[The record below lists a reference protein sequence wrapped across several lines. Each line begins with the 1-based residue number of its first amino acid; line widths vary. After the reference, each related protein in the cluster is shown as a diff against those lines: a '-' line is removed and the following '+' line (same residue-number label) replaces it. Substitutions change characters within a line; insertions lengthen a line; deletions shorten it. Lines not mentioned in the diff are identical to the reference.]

1 MLPHAI
7 SNINGSNDPAKL
19 NLVVQSTTVHAFD
32 LILEMRRQKL
42 IRRTRAD

>member
-7 SNINGSNDPAKL
+7 SNINGFNDPANL
-19 NLVVQSTTVHAFD
+19 NLVVQSTVHAFD